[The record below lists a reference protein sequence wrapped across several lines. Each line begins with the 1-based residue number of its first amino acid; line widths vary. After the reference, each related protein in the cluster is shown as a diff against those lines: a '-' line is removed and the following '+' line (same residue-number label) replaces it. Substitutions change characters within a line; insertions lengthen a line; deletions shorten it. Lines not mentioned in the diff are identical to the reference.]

1 MSGFHSPVGITN
13 TYAGTPPAAPAI
25 WNTIKGGQTVP
36 LKFNLFATAGGTEL
50 TNVTDVLGFSLAALP
65 CSVGAEDPLD
75 PDFVMQGAT
84 TLRYT
89 GGQFIQNWETP
100 KGASRCY
107 RVTMT
112 ARDGSLLSAF
122 FKTK

>member
-1 MSGFHSPVGITN
+1 M
-13 TYAGTPPAAPAI
+13 
-25 WNTIKGGQTVP
+25 P
-36 LKFNLFATAGGTEL
+36 LKFNLLATAGGSEL

-65 CSVGAEDPLD
+65 CSTGAEDPVD
-75 PDFVMQGAT
+75 PEFITTGPT
-84 TLRYT
+84 TLRYS
-89 GGQFIQNWETP
+89 GGQFIQNWDTP
-100 KGASRCY
+100 KGANKCY

>member
-1 MSGFHSPVGITN
+1 MQERHRV
-13 TYAGTPPAAPAI
+13 APAI

-50 TNVTDVLGFSLAALP
+50 TNVTDVLGFSLASLP
-65 CSVGAEDPLD
+65 CSTGAEDPVD
-75 PDFVMQGAT
+75 PDFITTGAT
-84 TLRYT
+84 TLRYS
-89 GGQFIQNWETP
+89 GGQFIQNWDTP
-100 KGASRCY
+100 KGANKCY

-122 FKTK
+122 FKAK